1 MTVSQCFSYGADE
14 HPVDD
19 KTMSVVE
26 WENSERYVNDPYG
39 EDENMALDLL
49 NLGQMVDYFQKD
61 E

>member
-1 MTVSQCFSYGADE
+1 MTVSQCFSDRADQ

-26 WENSERYVNDPYG
+26 WENSERHVNDPYG
-39 EDENMALDLL
+39 EDKNMALDFL

-61 E
+61 